1 MTAQV
6 VGGELDVTDRQLLRS
21 YIKVRYDV
29 NELASHNL
37 ELKIG
42 IEFLI
47 RTGMKSRL
55 KSS

>member
-29 NELASHNL
+29 NELALPNR
-37 ELKIG
+37 ELG
-42 IEFLI
+42 L
-47 RTGMKSRL
+47 
-55 KSS
+55 